1 MEEEEEEEEG
11 GAREGLFS
19 LELLVEWV
27 RVEPRLLP
35 PRGPLRPAVALRLLD
50 FPTLL
55 VRPPEPGCP
64 PGRLVPFGRGK
75 SCLFRL
81 GPGPLRGLLR
91 RAPLY
96 ALLLALPPGPGP
108 ARLLGSCCVSLAPAA
123 EELLRPPQ
131 GGAAPDSR
139 GRRGRYPLRDLMG
152 ERVGELALGYRL
164 SSLGPA
170 LLGHLPAGLEQEV
183 AGGAPP
189 LSPTCS
195 PDTMGKRGPRPQGT
209 PGEQGSGHSRC
220 CTSIGSQR
228 KPQDRDEVGELEP
241 AHNGQASS
249 PTGQTHPPSGEEVRE
264 LEIEATVFCP
274 PPLYYS
280 HLPPEPPPPQPPGKV
295 VVAQPQAPQEQIPR
309 VPLVPLQ
316 EACPDRGQASSS
328 LAQSLGSA
336 QLLRDALRELPL
348 INALLV
354 ELSLLTNQPLQLGPS
369 AVHPQLAWLY
379 REVEDDVKPSRPLA
393 KSRWLAGKDKETFLN
408 PSERVKRSQQEF
420 SKLVGSSLR
429 ETGAG
434 KGTKKAAASGNNNF
448 EKKSGTKEK
457 TPPRKKLFY
466 GLTNTLRLRLQQ
478 TNPDMLILHERR
490 EQYRK
495 RQVEM
500 LREKKGK
507 GSLSRGKL
515 FRNPA
520 DQHLMSYRHPARG
533 GISEQNIQLHENIET
548 LIQRSIEKDYS
559 TIKTEDISNLQKH
572 AAHNRPKNHE
582 ESTKEE
588 NPYEVNTNSS
598 LEGTTIKTS
607 YKVKDVKVH
616 LPRAF
621 TQDADAKRNKVDE
634 ETVQFIHDKDMDDYN
649 ASTLGDY
656 HSVPKNS
663 FESNPEL
670 RYSDDFVGS
679 PENTGYSEDF
689 TSADNTGRGSETL
702 DSSPEPALV
711 SPKQA
716 CSDMDSESK
725 KSRLSE
731 KSQRTESISAPLPVP
746 SAASPVHSLKRT
758 YDLKAKKQS
767 TGAAV
772 SVSISDSSSPA
783 GSLDKQEL
791 APHIKEEDSKIDQN
805 IFQAPEVKSKQ
816 TNSDMNSVVKGQTS
830 LEKSQ
835 SLRTSQVS
843 SYLPSNMSDL
853 ELSDVENNTSDKE
866 DDDDDFGTL
875 SIPNQYKHI
884 SELVVNRLPGY
895 TM

>member
-1 MEEEEEEEEG
+1 MEEEG

-131 GGAAPDSR
+131 GGVAPDSR

-170 LLGHLPAGLEQEV
+170 LLGHLPADLGQEV
-183 AGGAPP
+183 AGGAPLP
-189 LSPTCS
+189 SPTCP
-195 PDTMGKRGPRPQGT
+195 PDTQCKSGPRPQGT
-209 PGEQGSGHSRC
+209 PGEQVSGHSRH
-220 CTSIGSQR
+220 CTSISSPR
-228 KPQDRDEVGELEP
+228 EPQDRDEVGELEP
-241 AHNGQASS
+241 EPSGPASS
-249 PTGQTHPPSGEEVRE
+249 SIGPTHPPSEEEVRK
-264 LEIEATVFCP
+264 LEIEANIFCP

-280 HLPPEPPPPQPPGKV
+280 HLPTEPSPPQPPGKV
-295 VVAQPQAPQEQIPR
+295 VVQPQAPQEQIPS

-328 LAQSLGSA
+328 LAPSLGSA
-336 QLLRDALRELPL
+336 QLLRNALRELPL

-354 ELSLLTNQPLQLGPS
+354 ELSLLTSQPLQLGPS
-369 AVHPQLAWLY
+369 TVHPQLAWLY
-379 REVEDDVKPSRPLA
+379 REVEDNLKPSSPLA
-393 KSRWLAGKDKETFLN
+393 KSRWLAGKDKETLN
-408 PSERVKRSQQEF
+408 PSETFKKSQQEF
-420 SKLVGSSLR
+420 SKLVCSSLQ

-434 KGTKKAAASGNNNF
+434 KGTKKATASGNNDF

-466 GLTNTLRLRLQQ
+466 GLTHTLRLRLQQ

-515 FRNPA
+515 LRNTA
-520 DQHLMSYRHPARG
+520 EQHLMSYRHPAKG
-533 GISEQNIQLHENIET
+533 GILEQNTQLHENIET
-548 LIQRSIEKDYS
+548 LIQRSVEKDYS
-559 TIKTEDISNLQKH
+559 TTKMEDISNLQKH
-572 AAHNRPKNHE
+572 ARNRPNNHE
-582 ESTKEE
+582 ENTKEE

-598 LEGTTIKTS
+598 LEGTTIKS
-607 YKVKDVKVH
+607 PYKVKGVNVH

-621 TQDADAKRNKVDE
+621 TQDTDAKRNKVDE

-656 HSVPKNS
+656 HSGPKNS

-670 RYSDDFVGS
+670 KYSDDFVGS

-689 TSADNTGRGSETL
+689 TSADDTGRGSETL

-731 KSQRTESISAPLPVP
+731 KSLRTESIAAPLPVP
-746 SAASPVHSLKRT
+746 STASPVHSLKRT

-767 TGAAV
+767 TGVAV
-772 SVSISDSSSPA
+772 SVSISDSSPPT

-805 IFQAPEVKSKQ
+805 IFQTPEVKSKQ
-816 TNSDMNSVVKGQTS
+816 TNSDMNNVVKGQTS

-853 ELSDVENNTSDKE
+853 ELSGVENNTSDKE
-866 DDDDDFGTL
+866 EDDDFGTL
-875 SIPNQYKHI
+875 NIPYQYKHI
-884 SELVVNRLPGY
+884 SELVVNKLPGY
-895 TM
+895 TV

>member
-1 MEEEEEEEEG
+1 PDVT
-11 GAREGLFS
+11 AAGLFS

-27 RVEPRLLP
+27 RVEPRVLP

-55 VRPPEPGCP
+55 VHPPEPGCP

-96 ALLLALPPGPGP
+96 ALLLALPPGP
-108 ARLLGSCCVSLAPAA
+108 AP
-123 EELLRPPQ
+123 
-131 GGAAPDSR
+131 GGATPDSR

-170 LLGHLPAGLEQEV
+170 LLGHLPAGLGQEV
-183 AGGAPP
+183 SGGAPP
-189 LSPTCS
+189 PSP
-195 PDTMGKRGPRPQGT
+195 PDTQRKSGPRPQGA
-209 PGEQGSGHSRC
+209 PGEQASGPSRR
-220 CTSIGSQR
+220 CTSIGSQTE
-228 KPQDRDEVGELEP
+228 PQDREEVGELEP
-241 AHNGQASS
+241 EHSGQASS
-249 PTGQTHPPSGEEVRE
+249 PAGETRQPSGEEVRE
-264 LEIEATVFCP
+264 LEIEANVFCP

-280 HLPPEPPPPQPPGKV
+280 HLPTEPPPPRPPGRV
-295 VVAQPQAPQEQIPR
+295 AVAQPQAPQEQIPS

-316 EACPDRGQASSS
+316 EACPDRGQASGS

-354 ELSLLTNQPLQLGPS
+354 ELSLLNNQPLQLGPS
-369 AVHPQLAWLY
+369 NVHPQLAWLY
-379 REVEDDVKPSRPLA
+379 REVEEDIKPSRPLA
-393 KSRWLAGKDKETFLN
+393 KSRWPAGKDKETLVN
-408 PSERVKRSQQEF
+408 PTSR
-420 SKLVGSSLR
+420 
-429 ETGAG
+429 
-434 KGTKKAAASGNNNF
+434 NNGF

-457 TPPRKKLFY
+457 TPPKKKLFY

-495 RQVEM
+495 RQVEL
-500 LREKKGK
+500 LREKRGK

-515 FRNPA
+515 FRNTA
-520 DQHLMSYRHPARG
+520 EQHLMSYRHPARG
-533 GISEQNIQLHENIET
+533 GILEQNVQLHENIET
-548 LIQRSIEKDYS
+548 LIQSSVEKDYS
-559 TIKTEDISNLQKH
+559 TTITEDISNLQKH
-572 AAHNRPKNHE
+572 AAHNRLNNHE

-588 NPYEVNTNSS
+588 NPYEVNTNCS
-598 LEGTTIKTS
+598 LEGTTIKTP
-607 YKVKDVKVH
+607 YKVKDMKVH

-621 TQDADAKRNKVDE
+621 TQDTDAKRNKVDE
-634 ETVQFIHDKDMDDYN
+634 ETVQFIHDKDMDHYN

-656 HSVPKNS
+656 QSGPKNS

-670 RYSDDFVGS
+670 KYSDDFVGS

-689 TSADNTGRGSETL
+689 TSADDTGRGSETL

-731 KSQRTESISAPLPVP
+731 KSLRTESISAPLPVP
-746 SAASPVHSLKRT
+746 STASPVHSLKRT

-772 SVSISDSSSPA
+772 SVSISDSSPLV
-783 GSLDKQEL
+783 GSLDKQ
-791 APHIKEEDSKIDQN
+791 D
-805 IFQAPEVKSKQ
+805 
-816 TNSDMNSVVKGQTS
+816 VVKGQTS

-853 ELSDVENNTSDKE
+853 ELSGVENHTSDKE
-866 DDDDDFGTL
+866 EDDDFGTL
-875 SIPNQYKHI
+875 CIPNQYKHI
-884 SELVVNRLPGY
+884 SELVVNKLPGY

>member
-1 MEEEEEEEEG
+1 MEAAEEAEG
-11 GAREGLFS
+11 GAREALFS

-27 RVEPRLLP
+27 RVEPQLLP
-35 PRGPLRPAVALRLLD
+35 ARGPLRPAVALRLLD

-55 VRPPEPGCP
+55 VHPPEPGCP

-96 ALLLALPPGPGP
+96 ALLLALPPAPGP

-131 GGAAPDSR
+131 GGATPGSR

-170 LLGHLPAGLEQEV
+170 LLGHLPVGLGQGV

-189 LSPTCS
+189 PRPTCP
-195 PDTMGKRGPRPQGT
+195 PDTQRQSGPRPQGA
-209 PGEQGSGHSRC
+209 PGEQASGHGRHS
-220 CTSIGSQR
+220 TSIGIQTE
-228 KPQDRDEVGELEP
+228 PQGRELPGELEP
-241 AHNGQASS
+241 EHSGQASS
-249 PTGQTHPPSGEEVRE
+249 PAGQTHLPCVEEVRE
-264 LEIEATVFCP
+264 LEIEANIFCP

-280 HLPPEPPPPQPPGKV
+280 HLPTEPPPARAPGWV
-295 VVAQPQAPQEQIPR
+295 AVAQPQAPQEQSPSAA
-309 VPLVPLQ
+309 PAPLQ
-316 EACPDRGQASSS
+316 EACPDRGRASGS

-336 QLLRDALRELPL
+336 QQLRDALRELPL
-348 INALLV
+348 VNALLV
-354 ELSLLTNQPLQLGPS
+354 ELSLLSNQPLHLGPS
-369 AVHPQLAWLY
+369 TVHPQLAWLY
-379 REVEDDVKPSRPLA
+379 REVEEADIKTSKPLT
-393 KSRWLAGKDKETFLN
+393 KSRWPAGKDKEILLN
-408 PSERVKRSQQEF
+408 PRERFKRSQQQF
-420 SKLVGSSLR
+420 SKLAGSSLR
-429 ETGAG
+429 ETGTG
-434 KGTKKAAASGNNNF
+434 KGTRKAAAPRNNCF
-448 EKKSGTKEK
+448 EKKSGTKEN

-500 LREKKGK
+500 LREKQSK

-515 FRNPA
+515 FRNTA
-520 DQHLMSYRHPARG
+520 EQHLMSYRHPAEG
-533 GISEQNIQLHENIET
+533 GILEQNIQVGENIET
-548 LIQRSIEKDYS
+548 LIQSSIEKDHS
-559 TIKTEDISNLQKH
+559 TTIMEDISDLQKH
-572 AAHNRPKNHE
+572 AARNRPNNHE
-582 ESTKEE
+582 ENAKEE

-598 LEGTTIKTS
+598 LEVTTIKTP
-607 YKVKDVKVH
+607 YKVKGVKVH
-616 LPRAF
+616 LPRTF
-621 TQDADAKRNKVDE
+621 TQDTDAKGNKVDE
-634 ETVQFIHDKDMDDYN
+634 EAVHLIHDKDTDDYN
-649 ASTLGDY
+649 ASPLGDY
-656 HSVPKNS
+656 QPGQNNS

-670 RYSDDFVGS
+670 KYSDDFVGS

-689 TSADNTGRGSETL
+689 TSADDTGRSSETL
-702 DSSPEPALV
+702 DSSPERALV

-716 CSDMDSESK
+716 CSDMESESK

-731 KSQRTESISAPLPVP
+731 KSLRTESISAPLPVP
-746 SAASPVHSLKRT
+746 SSASPVHSLKRT
-758 YDLKAKKQS
+758 YDLKAKKQN
-767 TGAAV
+767 TGAGV
-772 SVSISDSSSPA
+772 GVSISDSSPPA

-791 APHIKEEDSKIDQN
+791 ASHIKEEDSKIDQN

-816 TNSDMNSVVKGQTS
+816 TNSDINSVVKGQTS

-853 ELSDVENNTSDKE
+853 ELSGVENNTSDKE
-866 DDDDDFGTL
+866 EDDDFGTL

-884 SELVVNRLPGY
+884 SELVVNKLPGY

>member
-1 MEEEEEEEEG
+1 LASPLG
-11 GAREGLFS
+11 GGLFS

-27 RVEPRLLP
+27 RVEPRVLP

-55 VRPPEPGCP
+55 VHPPEPGCP

-96 ALLLALPPGPGP
+96 ALLLALPPGPAP

-131 GGAAPDSR
+131 GGATPDSR

-170 LLGHLPAGLEQEV
+170 LLGHLPAGLGQEV
-183 AGGAPP
+183 SGGAPP
-189 LSPTCS
+189 PSP
-195 PDTMGKRGPRPQGT
+195 PDTQRKSGPRPQGA
-209 PGEQGSGHSRC
+209 PGEQASGPSRR
-220 CTSIGSQR
+220 CTSIGSQTE
-228 KPQDRDEVGELEP
+228 PQDREEVGELEP
-241 AHNGQASS
+241 EHSGQASS
-249 PTGQTHPPSGEEVRE
+249 PAGETRQPSGEEVRE
-264 LEIEATVFCP
+264 LEIEANVFCP

-280 HLPPEPPPPQPPGKV
+280 HLPTEPPPPRPPGRV
-295 VVAQPQAPQEQIPR
+295 AVAQPQAPQEQIPS

-316 EACPDRGQASSS
+316 EACPDRGQASGS

-354 ELSLLTNQPLQLGPS
+354 ELSLLNNQPLQLGPS
-369 AVHPQLAWLY
+369 NVHPQLAWLY
-379 REVEDDVKPSRPLA
+379 REVEEDIKPSRPLA
-393 KSRWLAGKDKETFLN
+393 KSRWPAGKDKETLVN
-408 PSERVKRSQQEF
+408 PSERFKRSQQE
-420 SKLVGSSLR
+420 
-429 ETGAG
+429 
-434 KGTKKAAASGNNNF
+434 NNGF

-457 TPPRKKLFY
+457 TPPKKKLFY

-495 RQVEM
+495 RQVEL
-500 LREKKGK
+500 LREKRGK

-515 FRNPA
+515 FRNTA
-520 DQHLMSYRHPARG
+520 EQHLMSYRHPARG
-533 GISEQNIQLHENIET
+533 GILEQNVQLHENIET
-548 LIQRSIEKDYS
+548 LIQSSVEKDYS
-559 TIKTEDISNLQKH
+559 TTITEDISNLQKH
-572 AAHNRPKNHE
+572 AAHNRLNNHE

-588 NPYEVNTNSS
+588 NPYEVNTNCS
-598 LEGTTIKTS
+598 LEGTTIKTP
-607 YKVKDVKVH
+607 YKVKDMKVH

-621 TQDADAKRNKVDE
+621 TQDTDAKRNKVDE
-634 ETVQFIHDKDMDDYN
+634 ETVQFIHDKDMDHYN

-656 HSVPKNS
+656 QSGPKNS

-670 RYSDDFVGS
+670 KYSDDFVGS

-689 TSADNTGRGSETL
+689 TSADDTGRGSETL

-731 KSQRTESISAPLPVP
+731 KSLRTESISAPLPVP
-746 SAASPVHSLKRT
+746 STASPVHSLKRT

-772 SVSISDSSSPA
+772 SVSISDSSP
-783 GSLDKQEL
+783 LV
-791 APHIKEEDSKIDQN
+791 EDSKIDQN
-805 IFQAPEVKSKQ
+805 IFKPPEVKSEQ

-853 ELSDVENNTSDKE
+853 ELSGVENHTSDKE
-866 DDDDDFGTL
+866 EDDDFGTL
-875 SIPNQYKHI
+875 CIPNQYKHI
-884 SELVVNRLPGY
+884 SELVVNKLPGY

>member
-1 MEEEEEEEEG
+1 MEEEG

-27 RVEPRLLP
+27 RVEPRVLP

-55 VRPPEPGCP
+55 VHPPEPGCP

-96 ALLLALPPGPGP
+96 ALLLALPPGPAP

-131 GGAAPDSR
+131 GGATPDSR

-170 LLGHLPAGLEQEV
+170 LLGHLPAGLGQEV

-189 LSPTCS
+189 PSP
-195 PDTMGKRGPRPQGT
+195 PDTQRKSGPRPQGA
-209 PGEQGSGHSRC
+209 PGEQASGPSRR
-220 CTSIGSQR
+220 CTSMGSQTE
-228 KPQDRDEVGELEP
+228 PQDWEEVRELEP
-241 AHNGQASS
+241 EHSGQASS
-249 PTGQTHPPSGEEVRE
+249 PAGETRQPSGEEVRE
-264 LEIEATVFCP
+264 LEIEANVFCP

-280 HLPPEPPPPQPPGKV
+280 HLPTEPPPPRPPERV
-295 VVAQPQAPQEQIPR
+295 AVAQPQAPQEQIPN

-316 EACPDRGQASSS
+316 EACPDRGQASGS

-354 ELSLLTNQPLQLGPS
+354 ELSLLNNQPLQLGPS
-369 AVHPQLAWLY
+369 NVHPQLAWLY
-379 REVEDDVKPSRPLA
+379 REVEDDIKPSRPLA
-393 KSRWLAGKDKETFLN
+393 KSRWPAGKDKETLLN
-408 PSERVKRSQQEF
+408 PSERFRRSQQEF
-420 SKLVGSSLR
+420 SKLGGSSLG

-434 KGTKKAAASGNNNF
+434 KGTKKAAASRNNGF

-457 TPPRKKLFY
+457 TPPKKKLFY

-495 RQVEM
+495 RQVEL
-500 LREKKGK
+500 LREKRGK

-515 FRNPA
+515 FRNTA
-520 DQHLMSYRHPARG
+520 EQHLMSYRHPARG
-533 GISEQNIQLHENIET
+533 GILEQNVQLHENIET
-548 LIQRSIEKDYS
+548 LIQSSVEKDYS
-559 TIKTEDISNLQKH
+559 TTITEDISNLQKH
-572 AAHNRPKNHE
+572 AAHNRLNNHE

-588 NPYEVNTNSS
+588 NPYEVNTNCS
-598 LEGTTIKTS
+598 LEGTTIKTP
-607 YKVKDVKVH
+607 YKVKDMKVH

-621 TQDADAKRNKVDE
+621 TQDTDAKRNKVDE
-634 ETVQFIHDKDMDDYN
+634 ETVQFIHDKDMDHYN

-656 HSVPKNS
+656 QSGPKNS

-670 RYSDDFVGS
+670 KYSDDFVGS

-689 TSADNTGRGSETL
+689 TSADDTGRGSETL

-731 KSQRTESISAPLPVP
+731 KSLRTESISAPLPVP
-746 SAASPVHSLKRT
+746 STASPVHSLKRT

-772 SVSISDSSSPA
+772 SVSISDSSPPV

-805 IFQAPEVKSKQ
+805 IFKPPEVKSEQ

-853 ELSDVENNTSDKE
+853 ELSGVENHTSDKE
-866 DDDDDFGTL
+866 EDDDFGTL
-875 SIPNQYKHI
+875 CIPNQYKHI
-884 SELVVNRLPGY
+884 SELVVNKLPGY

>member
-1 MEEEEEEEEG
+1 MEEAG

-27 RVEPRLLP
+27 RVEPRLLLPP

-55 VRPPEPGCP
+55 VHPPEPGCP

-81 GPGPLRGLLR
+81 SPGPLRGLLR

-96 ALLLALPPGPGP
+96 ALLLALPAGPGP

-123 EELLRPPQ
+123 EELLRPPL
-131 GGAAPDSR
+131 GGATPGSR

-152 ERVGELALGYRL
+152 EQVGELALGYRL

-170 LLGHLPAGLEQEV
+170 LLGHLPAGLGREV
-183 AGGAPP
+183 VGAAPP
-189 LSPTCS
+189 PSPTCPS
-195 PDTMGKRGPRPQGT
+195 DTQRKSRPRPQGP
-209 PGEQGSGHSRC
+209 PGQSRHA
-220 CTSIGSQR
+220 TSVGSQTE
-228 KPQDRDEVGELEP
+228 PQGRELEP
-241 AHNGQASS
+241 EHSS
-249 PTGQTHPPSGEEVRE
+249 QVSALAGQTHMPLGEEMRE
-264 LEIEATVFCP
+264 LEIEANTFCP
-274 PPLYYS
+274 PPLYYN
-280 HLPPEPPPPQPPGKV
+280 HLPTESPPAQAPGRV
-295 VVAQPQAPQEQIPR
+295 AVAQPQVPQEQSPSA
-309 VPLVPLQ
+309 PPQ
-316 EACPDRGQASSS
+316 EAHPDRGPASGS
-328 LAQSLGSA
+328 LAQQLGSA
-336 QLLRDALRELPL
+336 QQLRDALRELPL

-354 ELSLLTNQPLQLGPS
+354 ELSLLSNQPLQLGPS
-369 AVHPQLAWLY
+369 TVHPQLAWLY
-379 REVEDDVKPSRPLA
+379 REVEDDDIKTSRPLT
-393 KSRWLAGKDKETFLN
+393 KSRGPAGKDKETLLN
-408 PSERVKRSQQEF
+408 PSERFKRSQQDF
-420 SKLVGSSLR
+420 SKLGGSSLR

-434 KGTKKAAASGNNNF
+434 KGTKKAAASRNNGF
-448 EKKSGTKEK
+448 EKKSGTKEN

-478 TNPDMLILHERR
+478 TNPEMLILHERR

-495 RQVEM
+495 RQVEV
-500 LREKKGK
+500 LRGKKGK
-507 GSLSRGKL
+507 GPLPRGKL
-515 FRNPA
+515 FRNTA
-520 DQHLMSYRHPARG
+520 EQHLMSYRHPAGG
-533 GISEQNIQLHENIET
+533 GILEQNIQLDENIET
-548 LIQRSIEKDYS
+548 LIQSSIEKDYS
-559 TIKTEDISNLQKH
+559 TTITEDISDLQKH
-572 AAHNRPKNHE
+572 AAHNRLNNHE
-582 ESTKEE
+582 ENTKEE

-598 LEGTTIKTS
+598 LKGTTIKTP
-607 YKVKDVKVH
+607 YKVKGVKVH

-621 TQDADAKRNKVDE
+621 TQDTDAKRNKVDE
-634 ETVQFIHDKDMDDYN
+634 EAVHFIHDKDTDDYN

-656 HSVPKNS
+656 QPGPNNS

-670 RYSDDFVGS
+670 KYSDDFVGS
-679 PENTGYSEDF
+679 PDNAGYSEDF
-689 TSADNTGRGSETL
+689 TSADDTGRGSETL

-716 CSDMDSESK
+716 CSDMESESK

-731 KSQRTESISAPLPVP
+731 KSLRTESISAPLPVP
-746 SAASPVHSLKRT
+746 STASPVHSLKRT
-758 YDLKAKKQS
+758 YDLKAKNHS

-772 SVSISDSSSPA
+772 GVSISDSSPPA

-816 TNSDMNSVVKGQTS
+816 TNSDINSVVKGQTS

-853 ELSDVENNTSDKE
+853 ELNGVENNTSDKE
-866 DDDDDFGTL
+866 EDDDFGTL
-875 SIPNQYKHI
+875 SISNQYKHI
-884 SELVVNRLPGY
+884 SELVVNKLPGY

>member
-1 MEEEEEEEEG
+1 MEEG

-19 LELLVEWV
+19 LELLVEWA

-81 GPGPLRGLLR
+81 GPGSLRGLLR

-170 LLGHLPAGLEQEV
+170 LLGHLAAGLGQEV
-183 AGGAPP
+183 AGGVPP
-189 LSPTCS
+189 LSPTCP
-195 PDTMGKRGPRPQGT
+195 PDTQCKCGPRPQGT
-209 PGEQGSGHSRC
+209 SGELSGHSRH
-220 CTSIGSQR
+220 CTSISSQR
-228 KPQDRDEVGELEP
+228 ELQDRDEVGELEP
-241 AHNGQASS
+241 ENSGQASS
-249 PTGQTHPPSGEEVRE
+249 PTGQTHPPSGE
-264 LEIEATVFCP
+264 
-274 PPLYYS
+274 
-280 HLPPEPPPPQPPGKV
+280 
-295 VVAQPQAPQEQIPR
+295 
-309 VPLVPLQ
+309 
-316 EACPDRGQASSS
+316 
-328 LAQSLGSA
+328 
-336 QLLRDALRELPL
+336 
-348 INALLV
+348 
-354 ELSLLTNQPLQLGPS
+354 
-369 AVHPQLAWLY
+369 QLAWLY
-379 REVEDDVKPSRPLA
+379 REVEDDVKPSRSVA
-393 KSRWLAGKDKETFLN
+393 KSRSLAGKDKETFLN
-408 PSERVKRSQQEF
+408 PSERAKRSQQEF

-434 KGTKKAAASGNNNF
+434 KGTKKAATSGNNNF

-515 FRNPA
+515 FRNA
-520 DQHLMSYRHPARG
+520 AEQHLMSYRHPARG
-533 GISEQNIQLHENIET
+533 GILEQNIQLHQNIET
-548 LIQRSIEKDYS
+548 LIQRSVEKDYS
-559 TIKTEDISNLQKH
+559 TTKMEDISNLQKH
-572 AAHNRPKNHE
+572 AAHNRQKNHE

-598 LEGTTIKTS
+598 LEGTTIKTP
-607 YKVKDVKVH
+607 YKVKGVKVH
-616 LPRAF
+616 LPRAL
-621 TQDADAKRNKVDE
+621 TQDTDAKRNKVDE
-634 ETVQFIHDKDMDDYN
+634 EIVQCIHDKDMNDYN

-656 HSVPKNS
+656 HSGPKNS

-670 RYSDDFVGS
+670 KYSDDFDGS
-679 PENTGYSEDF
+679 PVNTGYSEDF
-689 TSADNTGRGSETL
+689 TSADDTGRGSETL
-702 DSSPEPALV
+702 DSPEPALV

-731 KSQRTESISAPLPVP
+731 KSLRTESISAPLPVP
-746 SAASPVHSLKRT
+746 STTSPVHSLKRT
-758 YDLKAKKQS
+758 YDLNAKKQS

-772 SVSISDSSSPA
+772 SVSISDSSPPPA

-853 ELSDVENNTSDKE
+853 ELSGVENNTSEKE
-866 DDDDDFGTL
+866 DDDYFGTL

-884 SELVVNRLPGY
+884 SELVVNKLPGY